1 MHCCNTDSEIQHADH
16 GQTHLRFAWAGL
28 PSCRASSL
36 CSLLKL
42 LYFRHLKMNVTLTD
56 HTSIILLRNG
66 LLRNTLD
73 IINITKNVPFR
84 EVQQIPVFLQDFKV
98 LLPRI
103 QVNDV
108 IPTTNSIKI
117 RTRIT

>member
-42 LYFRHLKMNVTLTD
+42 LYFRHLKMNITLTD

-73 IINITKNVPFR
+73 IINVTKTYLLEKSSKFR
-84 EVQQIPVFLQDFKV
+84 FFS
-98 LLPRI
+98 RI
-103 QVNDV
+103 
-108 IPTTNSIKI
+108 SKFCC
-117 RTRIT
+117 RESK